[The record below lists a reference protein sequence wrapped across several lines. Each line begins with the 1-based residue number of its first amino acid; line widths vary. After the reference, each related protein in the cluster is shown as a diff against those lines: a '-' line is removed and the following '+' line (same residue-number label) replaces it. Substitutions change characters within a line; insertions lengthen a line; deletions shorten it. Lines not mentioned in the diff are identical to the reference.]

1 MTVEVQ
7 SNGTHIA
14 DPLAAPKEE
23 PVEAVDDL
31 TELVKVETVAAAA
44 EPNNADHREPEDD
57 KEHTT
62 LGSIM
67 EKSSSFKEESYF
79 LTDLKDHE
87 KKALMDLKSM
97 LEDAVANNDK
107 LYDTEEEE
115 ENMKEGTRER
125 GISLWGV
132 TLVPT
137 TKSPES
143 ANVLLLKFLRARE
156 FKERE
161 AFDMIRNTLRWRKEC
176 KVDSIL
182 EESSLGAGPCK
193 SGACFV
199 AGRDREGR
207 PVCYNVFGAFG
218 DAESYRKAFG
228 TEERRKE
235 LLRWRVRVMEE
246 GIRELEFRPGAAA
259 SFVQVIDLKNSPGVS
274 KKELRIATREAVQL
288 LQDNYPEFVA
298 KNIFINVPFWFY
310 AFSALISPFLTL
322 RTRSKFVFARP
333 WRVTETLLK
342 YIPAENIP
350 VSYGGLKREGDVEF
364 SGGDDVAITELV
376 VKAGSTEN
384 VEIPLP
390 QAETTLVWDLTVL
403 GWEVNYKEEF
413 VPFDEGSY
421 TIVIQKPKKIGY
433 QEETIRNSYKNSE
446 PGKVVLAIENSSYK
460 KKRVLFRCKANNC

>member
-31 TELVKVETVAAAA
+31 TELVKVKTVAAAA
-44 EPNNADHREPEDD
+44 EPNNADHKEPEDD

-115 ENMKEGTRER
+115 ENMKEATRER

-156 FKERE
+156 FKARE
-161 AFDMIRNTLRWRKEC
+161 AFDMIRNTLRWRK
-176 KVDSIL
+176 D
-182 EESSLGAGPCK
+182 SLGAGLCE

-207 PVCYNVFGAFG
+207 PVCYNVFGRSG
-218 DAESYRKAFG
+218 MRSRTG
-228 TEERRKE
+228 RRSDGGA
-235 LLRWRVRVMEE
+235 EE
-246 GIRELEFRPGAAA
+246 GAAAVEGAGHGGGDSRPRVQAGAAA

-274 KKELRIATREAVQL
+274 KKELRLATREAVQL

-350 VSYGGLKREGDVEF
+350 VSYCGLKREGDVEF

-390 QAETTLVWDLTVL
+390 QAETTLVW
-403 GWEVNYKEEF
+403 
-413 VPFDEGSY
+413 
-421 TIVIQKPKKIGY
+421 I
-433 QEETIRNSYKNSE
+433 
-446 PGKVVLAIENSSYK
+446 
-460 KKRVLFRCKANNC
+460 

>member
-44 EPNNADHREPEDD
+44 EPNNADHKEPEDD

-143 ANVLLLKFLRARE
+143 ANVLLLKFLRAR
-156 FKERE
+156 
-161 AFDMIRNTLRWRKEC
+161 D
-176 KVDSIL
+176 
-182 EESSLGAGPCK
+182 SLGAGPCK